1 MLRYETKH
9 QMACLMI
16 DPQWYVV
23 EFKGVGEEDLLPENG
38 K

>member
-1 MLRYETKH
+1 MLRYGTKH
-9 QMACLMI
+9 QMVYLMI

-23 EFKGVGEEDLLPENG
+23 EFKGGSEEGLLLENG